1 MTNYENI
8 SNLEV
13 ENIYHS
19 IVDKI
24 KNDKIISMNN
34 NINSNYNMILHNF
47 LKKHIV
53 KKSDKAIYES
63 NNSDTE

>member
-8 SNLEV
+8 TNLEV

-24 KNDKIISMNN
+24 KEDKVISSNKQ
-34 NINSNYNMILHNF
+34 SNYNIILHNF
-47 LKKHIV
+47 LKAHII
-53 KKSDKAIYES
+53 KKTDKIIYETN